1 MSDSDSS
8 LQKESNKNVVISDS
22 ALSGDDGANE
32 ADYEEEQEEQE
43 GGGGEGG
50 GSEGAKKV
58 KVKAKGKEGSGAGAA
73 EAEEASASGS
83 PPPSP
88 PSPSKKKK
96 EKKLKGEK
104 IGKKKLNLDVGES
117 ESGEQRDKQ
126 PSAASAAAAA
136 ATPTSE
142 DNDMSQLLN
151 ETIPWNI
158 IDKFFSDN
166 PNVLVAHQIDSYNE
180 FISNGISQIFK
191 EHNPI
196 VFQKEKN
203 PQTNIYKHI
212 SRFYLGGKSGDKI
225 YYGKPV
231 IYDETATTSRVHY
244 MYPNEARLRN
254 MTYGVTIHYDVEV
267 EFEEDQQEEA
277 MEAAT
282 SASGVVVVASASKKM
297 IKTVTLPQILL
308 GKFPIMVHSNL
319 CILNGLPKD
328 VLYNMG
334 EDKNDHGGYFIIDG
348 KEKLIVSQEMF
359 ADNMLYTRVRSDD
372 DKYSHSVEIRT
383 VSEDTSKPER
393 KLRVYMVAPTPRYTN
408 NQIVVEIPNVKRPI
422 PLFILMRALGVISD
436 YDIIETCL
444 LNMSE
449 NRDLIELFR
458 PSVHDANKIFTQRAA
473 IEYIGVFIKGK
484 SVVQAQNILMNFFL
498 PQIGELNF
506 QSKAF
511 FLGYMVNK
519 LVRLKA
525 KIDNPIDRDSF
536 KYKRIK
542 IAGKMIHSL
551 FNEYYAQQIKR
562 IRTLL
567 DFKYNYNYAVYQENF
582 IDIVKEYDDIF
593 KDRIVEDGLRRAFK
607 GDWGGSEF
615 TKEAGIVQDLN
626 RLSYNSAISHLRKV
640 NLPLDDSAKVIKP
653 RLLHGSQWCLMDPVD
668 VPDNGLQKHF
678 AISTHITNG
687 CKGSDMIKWLL
698 NEPEINLL
706 SLEKYPKDFLY
717 YQTKVFVNGSWIG
730 VVSEPENVVKKIKMC
745 RRLSLIP
752 IYISC
757 SWDIQLREIAIFTD
771 GGRPCRPA
779 YYYDPTKKMFAFQSK
794 SVLKLLTT
802 RKFSWN
808 HICGGFGVKKINHSS
823 FFTTTDMTN
832 IVKLYDDLP
841 ENITLD
847 KMMNRAAVVEY
858 IDASEENNTLFAFR
872 PDDKVKR
879 GGAQF
884 THSDIHPSLMFGV
897 MGNLISFPENNQLPR
912 NVFSCSQS
920 KQAVSMYNTSFLQR
934 FDKMGVVLN
943 NGQIPLVKTRY
954 LKYFNDEQNPYGQNA
969 IVAVMC
975 YNGYNVEDSIL
986 FNEGSIKR
994 GLFRTS
1000 YYNMYETREES
1011 KQSSGS
1017 RIDTRVLNMNE
1028 YQQKNAVTNAGRGE
1042 GYDYSNLDSN
1052 GLIFENTLVTE
1063 KSVLIGQVVSDSK
1076 NAEGKVV
1083 DASIRPKKG
1092 QIGYVDKT
1100 YITEGSNP
1108 DIPSRIAKVRIREDR
1123 APNIGDKFASR
1134 CGQKGTVGLIIPE
1147 QDMPFTPDGIRPDL
1161 IVNPHAFPS
1170 RMTIGQFVETV
1181 MAKACV
1187 IYGAFGDC
1195 TAFVN
1200 LGNKHE
1206 TFGNMLL
1213 KENYSSKG
1221 TQILYNG
1228 TTGEQIESEIFI
1240 GPTYYMRL
1248 KHMVKDKINF
1258 RARGPN
1264 TNLTRQPVQGRA
1276 NDGGLRIGEMERDG
1290 IIGHGAAHFLQE
1302 SMLIRGDI
1310 YYMAICNKTGMTAI
1324 YNPDNDVFMSPMADG
1339 PIKFNDVTTDN
1350 PKLVNITRFGR
1361 SFSIV
1366 QIPYSFKLLIQELQT
1381 MNCVMRVIT
1390 EDNINQIESMSFS
1403 NNYKLLSG
1411 EKNSDDASSSMN
1423 GGGKKQNVSNI
1434 YDDGVQLLIQSDNAN
1449 EEAQVVQLQEGGDGS
1464 ENVFVNTGIDAN
1476 TGDAYEQGGG
1486 RAQPQ
1491 PMTQNIVMNCNA
1503 NPRQN
1508 HDTNLE
1514 ATSTENMGKEWIEMI
1529 EPESNKKYYYNE
1541 KTKDTMWYDPNP
1553 SKDYEYRPPNG
1564 WYTVTIGGHDYYHNP
1579 QKNLTKMRED
1589 VTPADANPVNEDENT
1604 THDDDNANST
1614 PSILMVQKTDD
1625 ENANNEDDSSSSSS
1639 GPGTK
1644 KIII

>member
-1 MSDSDSS
+1 MSD
-8 LQKESNKNVVISDS
+8 LESNKKKVVIAESS
-22 ALSGDDGANE
+22 LSSTENKEEGEEGMMEGGAKKTKAKQAE
-32 ADYEEEQEEQE
+32 AAAAAEEEKKDEEQE
-43 GGGGEGG
+43 GDKP
-50 GSEGAKKV
+50 S
-58 KVKAKGKEGSGAGAA
+58 
-73 EAEEASASGS
+73 S
-83 PPPSP
+83 PSPSP
-88 PSPSKKKK
+88 PQSPSKQKKKK
-96 EKKLKGEK
+96 EKKSD
-104 IGKKKLNLDVGES
+104 KKLGLDVGE
-117 ESGEQRDKQ
+117 EAK
-126 PSAASAAAAA
+126 PSSSAAADA
-136 ATPTSE
+136 E
-142 DNDMSQLLN
+142 NEMSQLLN

-158 IDKFFSDN
+158 IDKLFSDN
-166 PNVLVAHQIDSYNE
+166 PNILVAHQLDSYNE

-203 PQTNIYKHI
+203 PQTDAYKHI
-212 SRFYLGGKSGDKI
+212 SRFYLGGKTGDKI

-231 IYDETATTSRVHY
+231 IYDETGTTSRVHY

-254 MTYGVTIHYDVEV
+254 MTYGVTIHYDVDV
-267 EFEEDQQEEA
+267 EFEQEEQEQQQEKQASEA
-277 MEAAT
+277 VSSST
-282 SASGVVVVASASKKM
+282 KKI

-319 CILNGLPKD
+319 CILSGLPKD
-328 VLYNMG
+328 VIYNMG
-334 EDKNDHGGYFIIDG
+334 EDKSDHGGYFIIDG
-348 KEKLIVSQEMF
+348 KEKLIVSQEIF
-359 ADNMLYTRVRSDD
+359 ADNMLYTRTRSAD

-408 NQIVVEIPNVKRPI
+408 NQIVVEIPNVKKPI

-444 LNMSE
+444 LNIAE
-449 NRDLIELFR
+449 NRDLVELFR

-484 SVVQAQNILMNFFL
+484 GVVQTQNILMNFFL

-525 KIDNPIDRDSF
+525 KIDIPIDRDSLKF
-536 KYKRIK
+536 KRVK
-542 IAGKMIHSL
+542 IPGKMLHSL

-607 GDWGGSEF
+607 GNWGGSEF

-668 VPDNGLQKHF
+668 VPDSGLQKHF
-678 AISTHITNG
+678 AISTHVTNG
-687 CKGSDMIKWLL
+687 CKGSDMIRWLL
-698 NEPEINLL
+698 NEPGINLL

-717 YQTKVFVNGSWIG
+717 YQTKVFVNGSWVG
-730 VVSEPENVVKKIKMC
+730 VVSEPEDVVQKIKTC
-745 RRLSLIP
+745 RRLSMIP
-752 IYISC
+752 IYTSC
-757 SWDIQLREIAIFTD
+757 SWDIQMREINIFTD

-779 YYYDPTKKMFAFQSK
+779 YYYDPSKKMYAFQAK
-794 SVLKLLTT
+794 SILKLLTT
-802 RKFSWN
+802 RKFSWK
-808 HICGGFGVKKINHSS
+808 HLVGGFGIKQINHNS

-832 IVKLYDDLP
+832 IVKLYDELP
-841 ENITLD
+841 ENITFE

-858 IDASEENNTLFAFR
+858 IDVSEENNAMFAFR
-872 PDDKVKR
+872 PDDKVKP
-879 GGAQF
+879 GSAQF

-954 LKYFNDEQNPYGQNA
+954 LKYFNDEQNPYGQNVMVA
-969 IVAVMC
+969 IMS

-1011 KQSSGS
+1011 KQSSGD
-1017 RIDTRVLNMNE
+1017 RIDTRILNMND
-1028 YQQKNAVTNAGRGE
+1028 YQQKNAIANAGRGE

-1052 GLIFENTLVTE
+1052 GLIIENTPVSE
-1063 KSVLIGQVVSDSK
+1063 KSVLIGQVVSESK
-1076 NAEGKVV
+1076 NSTGKVV

-1147 QDMPFTPDGIRPDL
+1147 QDMPFTSDGIRPDL

-1170 RMTIGQFVETV
+1170 RMTIGQFVETI

-1206 TFGNMLL
+1206 TFGNMML
-1213 KENYSSKG
+1213 KENYSSNG

-1302 SMLIRGDI
+1302 SMLIRGDV

-1339 PIKFNDVTTDN
+1339 PIEFNDALTDN

-1361 SFSIV
+1361 SFSVV

-1381 MNCVMRVIT
+1381 MNCVMRIIT

-1411 EKNSDDASSSMN
+1411 EKTFESVDTSLMKGGNKNSDNA
-1423 GGGKKQNVSNI
+1423 
-1434 YDDGVQLLIQSDNAN
+1434 DDVQLLVPIDSTDSYDAL
-1449 EEAQVVQLQEGGDGS
+1449 LQQGGDEDS
-1464 ENVFVNTGIDAN
+1464 TMDAN
-1476 TGDAYEQGGG
+1476 ADVDINADAQNEQDGG
-1486 RAQPQ
+1486 RIAP
-1491 PMTQNIVMNCNA
+1491 PMTQNIVMNCN
-1503 NPRQN
+1503 PN
-1508 HDTNLE
+1508 HSTNLE
-1514 ATSTENMGKEWIEMI
+1514 ATSTENMGKEWIKMV
-1529 EPESNKKYYYNE
+1529 EPESKKEYYYNE
-1541 KTKDTMWYDPNP
+1541 KTKETMWYEPNP
-1553 SKDYEYRPPNG
+1553 AKDYEYRPPNG
-1564 WYTVTIGGHDYYHNP
+1564 WYTVTIGGHEYYHNP
-1579 QKNLTKMRED
+1579 QKNLIKMRED

-1604 THDDDNANST
+1604 GKDSSTHDDDDST
-1614 PSILMVQKTDD
+1614 PSILMVQKTD
-1625 ENANNEDDSSSSSS
+1625 EVKENEDGSSPSDSS
-1639 GPGTK
+1639 GTK

>member
-1 MSDSDSS
+1 MSASS
-8 LQKESNKNVVISDS
+8 ESESKKKIVIQASALEPEQDRGEHLKQKEEPEEEQGQKQEERKEQEQE
-22 ALSGDDGANE
+22 GEERGE
-32 ADYEEEQEEQE
+32 KPEQRKEQEQEGKGEKEEEERREEQEEPEERQE
-43 GGGGEGG
+43 QGE
-50 GSEGAKKV
+50 KR
-58 KVKAKGKEGSGAGAA
+58 
-73 EAEEASASGS
+73 
-83 PPPSP
+83 
-88 PSPSKKKK
+88 K
-96 EKKLKGEK
+96 EKKHRKDDDDDGDN
-104 IGKKKLNLDVGES
+104 G
-117 ESGEQRDKQ
+117 
-126 PSAASAAAAA
+126 
-136 ATPTSE
+136 
-142 DNDMSQLLN
+142 DNDDKSKLLN

-158 IDKFFSDN
+158 IDKLFNDN
-166 PNVLVAHQIDSYNE
+166 PNLLVAHQIDSYNE
-180 FISNGISQIFK
+180 FMINGIRQIFK

-196 VFQKEKN
+196 VFQKEKDEKTDTFRN
-203 PQTNIYKHI
+203 V
-212 SRFYLGGKSGDKI
+212 SRFYLGGKNGDKI

-231 IYDETATTSRVHY
+231 IYDETGTTSRVHY

-267 EFEEDQQEEA
+267 EFDNITGDLEEEGRGGQQESSEK
-277 MEAAT
+277 
-282 SASGVVVVASASKKM
+282 VVSRE
-297 IKTVTLPQILL
+297 KTVTATITLPQILL

-319 CILNGLPKD
+319 CILTGLPKD
-328 VLYNMG
+328 VIYNLG
-334 EDKNDHGGYFIIDG
+334 EDKSDHGGYFIIDG
-348 KEKLIVSQEMF
+348 KEKILVSQEIF
-359 ADNMLYTRVRSDD
+359 ADNMLYVQTRSPD

-408 NQIVVEIPNVKRPI
+408 GQIVVEIPNVKRPI

-449 NRDLIELFR
+449 NRDIIELFR

-484 SVVQAQNILMNFFL
+484 SVVQAQHILMNFFL

-519 LVRLKA
+519 LVRVKA
-525 KIDNPIDRDSF
+525 NIDAPIDRDSLKF
-536 KYKRIK
+536 KRIK
-542 IAGKMIHSL
+542 IPGKLIHSL

-567 DFKYNYNYAVYQENF
+567 DFKYNYNSAILSERF
-582 IDIVKEYDDIF
+582 TDIVKEYEDIF
-593 KDRIVEDGLRRAFK
+593 KDRIVEEGLRRAFK

-615 TKEAGIVQDLN
+615 TKQAGIVQDLN

-640 NLPLDDSAKVIKP
+640 NLPLDASAKVIKP

-668 VPDNGLQKHF
+668 VPDDGLQKHF
-678 AISTHITNG
+678 AISAHVTNG
-687 CKGSDMIKWLL
+687 CNGSDMTRWLL
-698 NEPEINLL
+698 KEPEINLL
-706 SLEKYPKDFLY
+706 PLEKYPKDFLY
-717 YQTKVFVNGSWIG
+717 YQTKVFVNGAWIG
-730 VVSEPENVVKKIKMC
+730 VVTDPELVVGRIKTC
-745 RRLSLIP
+745 RRLSFIP
-752 IYISC
+752 VHISC
-757 SWDIQLREIAIFTD
+757 SWDIQFREIQIFTD
-771 GGRPCRPA
+771 GGRACRPV
-779 YYYDPTKKMFAFQSK
+779 YYYNSDKQAFAFQANK
-794 SVLKLLTT
+794 TILKLLTE

-808 HICGGFGVKKINHSS
+808 ELVGGFGIKRMNYNEFYNTDDVKSI
-823 FFTTTDMTN
+823 M
-832 IVKLYDDLP
+832 KLYDNLP
-841 ENITLD
+841 EGITFER
-847 KMMNRAAVVEY
+847 MAPRMAVLEY
-858 IDASEENNTLFAFR
+858 IDASEENNALFAFR
-872 PDDKVKR
+872 PDDKVKD

-912 NVFSCSQS
+912 NTFSCSQS

-943 NGQIPLVKTRY
+943 AGQIPLVKTRY
-954 LKYFNDEQNPYGQNA
+954 LEYFNNEQNPYGQNA
-969 IVAVMC
+969 IVAIMC

-1000 YYNMYETREES
+1000 YYNMYETREDS
-1011 KQSSGS
+1011 KQSSGERVDS
-1017 RIDTRVLNMNE
+1017 RVVNMND
-1028 YQQKNAVTNAGRGE
+1028 YQQQNAVVNAGRGE
-1042 GYDYSNLDSN
+1042 GYDYSNLDTN
-1052 GLIFENTLVTE
+1052 GLILENTMVTE
-1063 KSVLIGQVVSDSK
+1063 KSVLIGQVVTNSK
-1076 NAEGKVV
+1076 NAGRVV

-1100 YITEGSNP
+1100 YITEAANP
-1108 DIPSRIAKVRIREDR
+1108 DAPSRIAKVRIREDR

-1147 QDMPFTPDGIRPDL
+1147 KDMPFTADGVRPDL

-1170 RMTIGQFVETV
+1170 RMTIGQFVETI

-1187 IYGAFGDC
+1187 VYGAFGDC

-1200 LGNKHE
+1200 LGNKHA
-1206 TFGNMLL
+1206 TFGSMLQ
-1213 KENYSSKG
+1213 KENYSSTG

-1290 IIGHGAAHFLQE
+1290 VIAHGATRFLQE
-1302 SMLIRGDI
+1302 SMLVRGDN

-1324 YNPDNDVFMSPMADG
+1324 YNPDSDVFMSPMADG
-1339 PIKFNDVTTDN
+1339 PIQFNDALTDN

-1361 SFSIV
+1361 SFSVV
-1366 QIPYSFKLLIQELQT
+1366 QIPYSLKLLIQELQT

-1390 EDNINQIESMSFS
+1390 EDNIDQIESMSFS
-1403 NNYKLLSG
+1403 DNYKILSGQVEDIDADIELLEGGRRKRATNDSDSNEFRLVISEPGRDDEHVKEKIYANSNNDNEGNTVEEIIIEEGANASPDFQQMFIASQSKQGANANANINMESG
-1411 EKNSDDASSSMN
+1411 EKDS
-1423 GGGKKQNVSNI
+1423 
-1434 YDDGVQLLIQSDNAN
+1434 L
-1449 EEAQVVQLQEGGDGS
+1449 
-1464 ENVFVNTGIDAN
+1464 
-1476 TGDAYEQGGG
+1476 
-1486 RAQPQ
+1486 
-1491 PMTQNIVMNCNA
+1491 
-1503 NPRQN
+1503 
-1508 HDTNLE
+1508 
-1514 ATSTENMGKEWIEMI
+1514 GKEWTKLVDQ
-1529 EPESNKKYYYNE
+1529 ESGKEYYYNE
-1541 KTKDTMWYDPNP
+1541 KTKDTMWYPPQP
-1553 SKDYEYRPPNG
+1553 SKDYELRPPFG
-1564 WYTVTIGGHDYYHNP
+1564 WYAVDIAGHIYLYNP
-1579 QKNLTKMRED
+1579 QKNLIKMPED
-1589 VTPADANPVNEDENT
+1589 VTFADANERPEEETAEKKEETKTENL
-1604 THDDDNANST
+1604 
-1614 PSILMVQKTDD
+1614 PSILMIEKTGDND
-1625 ENANNEDDSSSSSS
+1625 NENNSNGSSS
-1639 GPGTK
+1639 GNGDK

>member
-1 MSDSDSS
+1 
-8 LQKESNKNVVISDS
+8 
-22 ALSGDDGANE
+22 
-32 ADYEEEQEEQE
+32 
-43 GGGGEGG
+43 
-50 GSEGAKKV
+50 
-58 KVKAKGKEGSGAGAA
+58 
-73 EAEEASASGS
+73 
-83 PPPSP
+83 
-88 PSPSKKKK
+88 
-96 EKKLKGEK
+96 
-104 IGKKKLNLDVGES
+104 
-117 ESGEQRDKQ
+117 
-126 PSAASAAAAA
+126 
-136 ATPTSE
+136 
-142 DNDMSQLLN
+142 
-151 ETIPWNI
+151 
-158 IDKFFSDN
+158 
-166 PNVLVAHQIDSYNE
+166 
-180 FISNGISQIFK
+180 
-191 EHNPI
+191 
-196 VFQKEKN
+196 
-203 PQTNIYKHI
+203 
-212 SRFYLGGKSGDKI
+212 
-225 YYGKPV
+225 
-231 IYDETATTSRVHY
+231 
-244 MYPNEARLRN
+244 
-254 MTYGVTIHYDVEV
+254 
-267 EFEEDQQEEA
+267 
-277 MEAAT
+277 
-282 SASGVVVVASASKKM
+282 
-297 IKTVTLPQILL
+297 
-308 GKFPIMVHSNL
+308 
-319 CILNGLPKD
+319 
-328 VLYNMG
+328 
-334 EDKNDHGGYFIIDG
+334 
-348 KEKLIVSQEMF
+348 
-359 ADNMLYTRVRSDD
+359 ML
-372 DKYSHSVEIRT
+372 
-383 VSEDTSKPER
+383 
-393 KLRVYMVAPTPRYTN
+393 
-408 NQIVVEIPNVKRPI
+408 
-422 PLFILMRALGVISD
+422 
-436 YDIIETCL
+436 
-444 LNMSE
+444 
-449 NRDLIELFR
+449 
-458 PSVHDANKIFTQRAA
+458 
-473 IEYIGVFIKGK
+473 
-484 SVVQAQNILMNFFL
+484 
-498 PQIGELNF
+498 
-506 QSKAF
+506 
-511 FLGYMVNK
+511 
-519 LVRLKA
+519 
-525 KIDNPIDRDSF
+525 
-536 KYKRIK
+536 
-542 IAGKMIHSL
+542 HSL

-582 IDIVKEYDDIF
+582 TDIVKEYDDIF

-607 GDWGGSEF
+607 GNWGGSEF

-668 VPDNGLQKHF
+668 VPDSGLQKHF
-678 AISTHITNG
+678 AISTHVTNG
-687 CKGSDMIKWLL
+687 CKGSDMIRWLI
-698 NEPEINLL
+698 NEPGVNLL

-717 YQTKVFVNGSWIG
+717 YQTKVFVNGSWVG
-730 VVSEPENVVKKIKMC
+730 VVSEPEDVVHKIKTC
-745 RRLSLIP
+745 RRLSMIP

-757 SWDIQLREIAIFTD
+757 SWDIQMREINIFTD

-779 YYYDPTKKMFAFQSK
+779 YYYDPAKKMFAFQSK
-794 SVLKLLTT
+794 SILNLLKN

-808 HICGGFGVKKINHSS
+808 HIVGGFGIKKINHNS

-832 IVKLYDDLP
+832 IVKLYDDVP
-841 ENITLD
+841 ESITFE

-872 PDDKVKR
+872 PDDKVKP
-879 GGAQF
+879 GSAQF

-969 IVAVMC
+969 MVAIMS

-1011 KQSSGS
+1011 KQSSGD
-1017 RIDTRVLNMNE
+1017 RIDTRVLNMND
-1028 YQQKNAVTNAGRGE
+1028 YQQKNAITNAGRGE

-1052 GLIFENTLVTE
+1052 GLIIENTPVSE
-1063 KSVLIGQVVSDSK
+1063 KSVLIGQVVSESK

-1147 QDMPFTPDGIRPDL
+1147 QDMPFTSDGIRPDL
-1161 IVNPHAFPS
+1161 IINPHAFPS
-1170 RMTIGQFVETV
+1170 RMTIGQFVETI

-1213 KENYSSKG
+1213 KENYSSNG

-1310 YYMAICNKTGMTAI
+1310 YYMAICNKTGMMAI

-1339 PIKFNDVTTDN
+1339 PIEFNDALTDN

-1381 MNCVMRVIT
+1381 MNCVMRIIT

-1411 EKNSDDASSSMN
+1411 EKSFSSIDTSLMK
-1423 GGGKKQNVSNI
+1423 GGGKKNDNN
-1434 YDDGVQLLIQSDNAN
+1434 YDDGVQLLIPSDSTMDSYDAS
-1449 EEAQVVQLQEGGDGS
+1449 LQ
-1464 ENVFVNTGIDAN
+1464 
-1476 TGDAYEQGGG
+1476 QGGYEDATMDSQNDAQNDQENDEQNGG
-1486 RAQPQ
+1486 RQQQQQPQ
-1491 PMTQNIVMNCNA
+1491 PMTQNIVMNCNPNSSK
-1503 NPRQN
+1503 NPN

-1514 ATSTENMGKEWIEMI
+1514 ATSTENMGKEWIKMI
-1529 EPESNKKYYYNE
+1529 EPESKKEYYYNE
-1541 KTKDTMWYDPNP
+1541 KNKDTMWYEPNP
-1553 SKDYEYRPPNG
+1553 GKDYDLRPPNG
-1564 WYTVTIGGHDYYHNP
+1564 WYTVTVGGHDYYHNP
-1579 QKNLTKMRED
+1579 QKNLIKMPED

-1604 THDDDNANST
+1604 GKDSSTHDDNDST
-1614 PSILMVQKTDD
+1614 PSILMVQKND
-1625 ENANNEDDSSSSSS
+1625 EVKENEDGSSSSSDS
-1639 GPGTK
+1639 SGTK

>member
-1 MSDSDSS
+1 MSD
-8 LQKESNKNVVISDS
+8 LESNKKKVVIAES
-22 ALSGDDGANE
+22 ALSSTENKEEGEEGEQGMMEGGAKKTKQVSAAAAEGE
-32 ADYEEEQEEQE
+32 AAEGEEEKKEEQE
-43 GGGGEGG
+43 GD
-50 GSEGAKKV
+50 KPT
-58 KVKAKGKEGSGAGAA
+58 
-73 EAEEASASGS
+73 S
-83 PPPSP
+83 PSPSP
-88 PSPSKKKK
+88 PQSTSKQKKKK
-96 EKKLKGEK
+96 EKKSD
-104 IGKKKLNLDVGES
+104 KKLGLDVGEV
-117 ESGEQRDKQ
+117 GEQAK
-126 PSAASAAAAA
+126 PSSALAANA
-136 ATPTSE
+136 E
-142 DNDMSQLLN
+142 NEMSQLLN

-158 IDKFFSDN
+158 IDKLFSDN
-166 PNVLVAHQIDSYNE
+166 PNILVAHQLDSYNE

-203 PQTNIYKHI
+203 PQTDAYKHI
-212 SRFYLGGKSGDKI
+212 SRFYLGGKTGDKI

-231 IYDETATTSRVHY
+231 IYDETGTTSRVHY

-254 MTYGVTIHYDVEV
+254 MTYGVTIHYDVDV
-267 EFEEDQQEEA
+267 EFEQEEQEQQQEKQASEA
-277 MEAAT
+277 VSSST
-282 SASGVVVVASASKKM
+282 KKI
-297 IKTVTLPQILL
+297 IKTVTTVTLPQILL

-319 CILNGLPKD
+319 CILSGLPKD
-328 VLYNMG
+328 VIYNMG
-334 EDKNDHGGYFIIDG
+334 EDKSDHGGYFIIDG
-348 KEKLIVSQEMF
+348 KEKLIVSQEIF
-359 ADNMLYTRVRSDD
+359 ADNMLYTRTRSAD

-408 NQIVVEIPNVKRPI
+408 NQIVVEIPNVKKPI

-444 LNMSE
+444 LNMAE
-449 NRDLIELFR
+449 NRDLIEFFR

-484 SVVQAQNILMNFFL
+484 GVVQAQNILMNFFL

-525 KIDNPIDRDSF
+525 KIDIPIDRDSLKF
-536 KYKRIK
+536 KRVK
-542 IAGKMIHSL
+542 IPGKMLHSL

-607 GDWGGSEF
+607 GNWGGSEF

-668 VPDNGLQKHF
+668 VPDSGLQKHF
-678 AISTHITNG
+678 AISTHVTNG
-687 CKGSDMIKWLL
+687 CKGSDMIRWLL
-698 NEPEINLL
+698 NEPGINLL

-717 YQTKVFVNGSWIG
+717 YQTKVFVNGSWVG
-730 VVSEPENVVKKIKMC
+730 VVSEPEDVVQKIKTC
-745 RRLSLIP
+745 RRLSMIP

-757 SWDIQLREIAIFTD
+757 SWDIQMREINIFTD

-779 YYYDPTKKMFAFQSK
+779 YYYDPVKKMYAFQAK
-794 SVLKLLTT
+794 SILKLLTT
-802 RKFSWN
+802 RKFSWKYLV
-808 HICGGFGVKKINHSS
+808 GGFGIKQINHNL

-832 IVKLYDDLP
+832 IVKLYDGLP
-841 ENITLD
+841 ESITFE

-858 IDASEENNTLFAFR
+858 IDVSEENNAMFAFR
-872 PDDKVKR
+872 PDDKVKP
-879 GGAQF
+879 GSAQF

-954 LKYFNDEQNPYGQNA
+954 LKYFNDEQNPYGQNVMVA
-969 IVAVMC
+969 IMS

-1011 KQSSGS
+1011 KQSSGD
-1017 RIDTRVLNMNE
+1017 RIDTRILNMND
-1028 YQQKNAVTNAGRGE
+1028 YQQKNAIANAGRGE

-1052 GLIFENTLVTE
+1052 GLIIENTPVSE
-1063 KSVLIGQVVSDSK
+1063 KSVLIGQVVSESK
-1076 NAEGKVV
+1076 NSTGKVV

-1213 KENYSSKG
+1213 KENYSSSG

-1302 SMLIRGDI
+1302 SMLIRGDV

-1339 PIKFNDVTTDN
+1339 PIEFNDALSDN

-1361 SFSIV
+1361 SFSVV

-1381 MNCVMRVIT
+1381 MNCVMRIIT

-1411 EKNSDDASSSMN
+1411 EKTFASIDTSLMKGGNKNDVDNADD
-1423 GGGKKQNVSNI
+1423 
-1434 YDDGVQLLIQSDNAN
+1434 DDGVQLLIPNYATMDSYDAS
-1449 EEAQVVQLQEGGDGS
+1449 LQQGGDEDTS
-1464 ENVFVNTGIDAN
+1464 MDNVDVVDAQN
-1476 TGDAYEQGGG
+1476 EQDGG
-1486 RAQPQ
+1486 RSAP
-1491 PMTQNIVMNCNA
+1491 PMTQNIVMNCNPNSSQ
-1503 NPRQN
+1503 NPN
-1508 HDTNLE
+1508 HSTNLE
-1514 ATSTENMGKEWIEMI
+1514 ATSTENMGKEWIKMV
-1529 EPESNKKYYYNE
+1529 EPESKKEYFYNE
-1541 KTKDTMWYDPNP
+1541 KTKETMWYEPNP
-1553 SKDYEYRPPNG
+1553 AKDYEYRPPNG

-1579 QKNLTKMRED
+1579 EKNLIKMRED
-1589 VTPADANPVNEDENT
+1589 VTPADANEDKDK
-1604 THDDDNANST
+1604 DDTKNSGSSSAGDDV
-1614 PSILMVQKTDD
+1614 PSILMVEKTD
-1625 ENANNEDDSSSSSS
+1625 EVTNNDDGSSSSSDS
-1639 GPGTK
+1639 SGTK

>member
-1 MSDSDSS
+1 MLDD
-8 LQKESNKNVVISDS
+8 LESNKKNIVIANS
-22 ALSGDDGANE
+22 ALSYNENKEEGGEVTMEGGAKKAKQVKAAAAAEEGAAAE
-32 ADYEEEQEEQE
+32 AAALEEGEGEKKKEGEQE
-43 GGGGEGG
+43 GQ
-50 GSEGAKKV
+50 EGA
-58 KVKAKGKEGSGAGAA
+58 
-73 EAEEASASGS
+73 
-83 PPPSP
+83 PPQ
-88 PSPSKKKK
+88 SPSKQKKKK
-96 EKKLKGEK
+96 EKKSD
-104 IGKKKLNLDVGES
+104 KKLGLDVGE
-117 ESGEQRDKQ
+117 EVGKVGEQAK
-126 PSAASAAAAA
+126 PSSSSSSAAAAD
-136 ATPTSE
+136 TESE
-142 DNDMSQLLN
+142 MSQLLN

-166 PNVLVAHQIDSYNE
+166 PNILVAHQLDSYNE

-203 PQTNIYKHI
+203 LQTDAYKHI
-212 SRFYLGGKSGDKI
+212 SRFYLGGKTGDKI

-231 IYDETATTSRVHY
+231 IYDETGTTSRVHY

-254 MTYGVTIHYDVEV
+254 MTYGVTIHYDVDV
-267 EFEEDQQEEA
+267 EFEQEEQEQQEQQAVSEA
-277 MEAAT
+277 
-282 SASGVVVVASASKKM
+282 VASSTKKN
-297 IKTVTLPQILL
+297 IKKLTTVTLPQILL

-319 CILNGLPKD
+319 CILSGLPKD
-328 VLYNMG
+328 VIYNMG
-334 EDKNDHGGYFIIDG
+334 EDKSDHGGYFIIDG
-348 KEKLIVSQEMF
+348 KEKLIVSQEIF
-359 ADNMLYTRVRSDD
+359 ADNMLYTRTRSAD

-393 KLRVYMVAPTPRYTN
+393 KLRVYMVAPTPKYTN

-444 LNMSE
+444 LNMAE

-473 IEYIGVFIKGK
+473 IEYIGLFVKGK
-484 SVVQAQNILMNFFL
+484 GVVQSQNILMNFFL

-525 KIDNPIDRDSF
+525 KIDIPIDRDSLKF
-536 KYKRIK
+536 KRVK
-542 IAGKMIHSL
+542 IPGKMLHSL

-607 GDWGGSEF
+607 GNWGGSEF

-668 VPDNGLQKHF
+668 VPDSGLQKHF
-678 AISTHITNG
+678 AISTHVTNG
-687 CKGSDMIKWLL
+687 CKGSDMIRWLL
-698 NEPEINLL
+698 NEPGINLL

-717 YQTKVFVNGSWIG
+717 YQTKVFVNGSWVG
-730 VVSEPENVVKKIKMC
+730 VVTEPEDVVHKIKTC
-745 RRLSLIP
+745 RRLSMIP

-757 SWDIQLREIAIFTD
+757 SWDIQMREINIFTD

-779 YYYDPTKKMFAFQSK
+779 YYYDPSKKMYAFQAK
-794 SVLKLLTT
+794 SILKLLTT
-802 RKFSWN
+802 RKFSWK
-808 HICGGFGVKKINHSS
+808 HLVGGFGIKQINHNS

-832 IVKLYDDLP
+832 IVKLYDELP
-841 ENITLD
+841 ENITFE
-847 KMMNRAAVVEY
+847 KMMNRSAVVEY
-858 IDASEENNTLFAFR
+858 IDVSEENNAMFAFR
-872 PDDKVKR
+872 PDDKVKP
-879 GGAQF
+879 GSAQF

-954 LKYFNDEQNPYGQNA
+954 LKYFNDEQNPYGQNVMVA
-969 IVAVMC
+969 IMS

-1011 KQSSGS
+1011 KQSSGD
-1017 RIDTRVLNMNE
+1017 RIDTRVLNMND
-1028 YQQKNAVTNAGRGE
+1028 YQQKNAIANAGRGE

-1052 GLIFENTLVTE
+1052 GLIIENTPVSE
-1063 KSVLIGQVVSDSK
+1063 KSVLIGQVVSESK
-1076 NAEGKVV
+1076 NSTGKVV

-1147 QDMPFTPDGIRPDL
+1147 QDMPFTSDGIRPDL

-1213 KENYSSKG
+1213 KENYSSNG

-1302 SMLIRGDI
+1302 SMLIRGDV

-1339 PIKFNDVTTDN
+1339 PIEFNDALTDN

-1361 SFSIV
+1361 SFSVV

-1381 MNCVMRVIT
+1381 MNCVMRIIT

-1411 EKNSDDASSSMN
+1411 EKTFASIDTSLMK
-1423 GGGKKQNVSNI
+1423 GGNKNADNTQD
-1434 YDDGVQLLIQSDNAN
+1434 DDGFQLLIPSSIDSTSSYDAS
-1449 EEAQVVQLQEGGDGS
+1449 LQQGGDEDAS
-1464 ENVFVNTGIDAN
+1464 MDNVDVVNVDAQN
-1476 TGDAYEQGGG
+1476 EQDGG
-1486 RAQPQ
+1486 RTQPQ
-1491 PMTQNIVMNCNA
+1491 PPPMTQNIVMNCNPNSSK
-1503 NPRQN
+1503 NPN
-1508 HDTNLE
+1508 YDTNLE
-1514 ATSTENMGKEWIEMI
+1514 ATSTENMGKEWIEMVD
-1529 EPESNKKYYYNE
+1529 PESKKKYFYNE
-1541 KTKDTMWYDPNP
+1541 RTKDTMWYQPNP
-1553 SKDYEYRPPNG
+1553 AKDYEYRPPNG

-1579 QKNLTKMRED
+1579 EKNLIKMRED

-1604 THDDDNANST
+1604 GKDSSTHHDDDST
-1614 PSILMVQKTDD
+1614 PSILMVEKTD
-1625 ENANNEDDSSSSSS
+1625 EVTNNDDGSSSSSDS
-1639 GPGTK
+1639 SGTK

>member
-1 MSDSDSS
+1 MSY
-8 LQKESNKNVVISDS
+8 KEEEKKNIIIQES
-22 ALSGDDGANE
+22 ALTTNEDDNDPGENTNGEEDMEDMDGGAKAKGAKAKGAE
-32 ADYEEEQEEQE
+32 ESEEEAKKEEE
-43 GGGGEGG
+43 E
-50 GSEGAKKV
+50 EEPKEAKPKKV
-58 KVKAKGKEGSGAGAA
+58 K
-73 EAEEASASGS
+73 
-83 PPPSP
+83 
-88 PSPSKKKK
+88 
-96 EKKLKGEK
+96 EKKSGN
-104 IGKKKLNLDVGES
+104 KKLGLDVGEQ
-117 ESGEQRDKQ
+117 GEKGEK
-126 PSAASAAAAA
+126 SSASA
-136 ATPTSE
+136 S
-142 DNDMSQLLN
+142 DDDKMSQLLN

-158 IDKFFSDN
+158 IDKLFSDN
-166 PNVLVAHQIDSYNE
+166 PNILVAHQLDSYNE

-203 PQTNIYKHI
+203 PQTDVYKHI
-212 SRFYLGGKSGDKI
+212 SRFYLGGKTGDKI

-231 IYDETATTSRVHY
+231 IYDETGTTSRVHY

-254 MTYGVTIHYDVEV
+254 MTYGVTIHYDVDV
-267 EFEEDQQEEA
+267 EFEQELQEA
-277 MEAAT
+277 SEAV
-282 SASGVVVVASASKKM
+282 SASTKNFT
-297 IKTVTLPQILL
+297 KTVTLPQILL

-319 CILNGLPKD
+319 CMLSGLPKD
-328 VLYNMG
+328 VIYNMG
-334 EDKNDHGGYFIIDG
+334 EDKSDHGGYFIIDG

-359 ADNMLYTRVRSDD
+359 ADNMLYTRVRSED
-372 DKYSHSVEIRT
+372 DKYSHSIEIRT

-408 NQIVVEIPNVKRPI
+408 NQIVVEIPNVKKPI
-422 PLFILMRALGVISD
+422 PLFILMRALGIISD

-444 LNMSE
+444 LNMAE
-449 NRDLIELFR
+449 NRDLIEFFR

-525 KIDNPIDRDSF
+525 KIDIPIDRDSF

-542 IAGKMIHSL
+542 IPGKMLHSL

-582 IDIVKEYDDIF
+582 TDIVKEYDDIF

-607 GDWGGSEF
+607 GNWGGSEF

-668 VPDNGLQKHF
+668 VPDSGLQKHF
-678 AISTHITNG
+678 AISTHVTNG
-687 CKGSDMIKWLL
+687 CKGSDMIKWLI
-698 NEPEINLL
+698 NEPGINLL

-717 YQTKVFVNGSWIG
+717 YQTKVFVNGSWVG
-730 VVSEPENVVKKIKMC
+730 VVSEPEDVVHKIKTC
-745 RRLSLIP
+745 RRLSMIP

-757 SWDIQLREIAIFTD
+757 SWDIQMREINIFTD

-779 YYYDPTKKMFAFQSK
+779 YYYDPAKKMFAFQSK
-794 SVLKLLTT
+794 SILNLLKT
-802 RKFSWN
+802 RKFTWN
-808 HICGGFGVKKINHSS
+808 HIVGGFGIKKINHNS

-832 IVKLYDDLP
+832 IVKLYDELP
-841 ENITLD
+841 ENITFE

-858 IDASEENNTLFAFR
+858 IDASEENNALFAFR
-872 PDDKVKR
+872 PDDKVKP
-879 GGAQF
+879 GSAQF

-969 IVAVMC
+969 MVAIMS

-1011 KQSSGS
+1011 KQSSGD
-1017 RIDTRVLNMNE
+1017 RIDTRVLNMND
-1028 YQQKNAVTNAGRGE
+1028 YQQKNAITNAGRGE

-1052 GLIFENTLVTE
+1052 GLIIENTPVSE
-1063 KSVLIGQVVSDSK
+1063 KSVLIGQVVSESK

-1147 QDMPFTPDGIRPDL
+1147 QDMPFTSDGIRPDL
-1161 IVNPHAFPS
+1161 IINPHAFPS
-1170 RMTIGQFVETV
+1170 RMTIGQFVETI

-1213 KENYSSKG
+1213 KENYSSNG

-1339 PIKFNDVTTDN
+1339 PIEFNDALTDN

-1381 MNCVMRVIT
+1381 MNCVMRIIT

-1403 NNYKLLSG
+1403 NNYKLSG
-1411 EKNSDDASSSMN
+1411 EKTFASIDTSLMK
-1423 GGGKKQNVSNI
+1423 GGGKKHNDGD
-1434 YDDGVQLLIQSDNAN
+1434 YDDDGVQLLIPSDSTMDSYDASLQQGGSGNEEDATMDSQSDP
-1449 EEAQVVQLQEGGDGS
+1449 QTD
-1464 ENVFVNTGIDAN
+1464 
-1476 TGDAYEQGGG
+1476 EQNGG
-1486 RAQPQ
+1486 RQQHAE
-1491 PMTQNIVMNCNA
+1491 PMTQNIVMNCN
-1503 NPRQN
+1503 PN

-1514 ATSTENMGKEWIEMI
+1514 ATSTENMGKEWIKMI
-1529 EPESNKKYYYNE
+1529 EPESKKEYYYNE
-1541 KTKDTMWYDPNP
+1541 KTKDTMWYEPNP
-1553 SKDYEYRPPNG
+1553 GKDYDLRPPNG
-1564 WYTVTIGGHDYYHNP
+1564 WYTVTVGGHDYYHNP
-1579 QKNLTKMRED
+1579 QKNLIKMPED
-1589 VTPADANPVNEDENT
+1589 VTPADANPVNEDET
-1604 THDDDNANST
+1604 TGKDSSTHDDNDST
-1614 PSILMVQKTDD
+1614 PSILMVQKND
-1625 ENANNEDDSSSSSS
+1625 EVKENEDGSSSDSS
-1639 GPGTK
+1639 GTK

>member
-1 MSDSDSS
+1 MSD
-8 LQKESNKNVVISDS
+8 KEEKKNIVIENS
-22 ALSGDDGANE
+22 ALYATTNEDDDDGGENINGQENMEDMEDMDGGDNMDGGAKAKGAKAKGAEE
-32 ADYEEEQEEQE
+32 AIAEKSEEAIAEKSEEEEAKE
-43 GGGGEGG
+43 
-50 GSEGAKKV
+50 AKPKKV
-58 KVKAKGKEGSGAGAA
+58 K
-73 EAEEASASGS
+73 
-83 PPPSP
+83 
-88 PSPSKKKK
+88 
-96 EKKLKGEK
+96 EKKSGN
-104 IGKKKLNLDVGES
+104 KKLGLDVGEQ
-117 ESGEQRDKQ
+117 GEKGEKT
-126 PSAASAAAAA
+126 SASAAAAA
-136 ATPTSE
+136 SDE
-142 DNDMSQLLN
+142 NEMSKLLN

-158 IDKFFSDN
+158 IDKLFSDN
-166 PNVLVAHQIDSYNE
+166 PNILVAHQLDSYNE

-203 PQTNIYKHI
+203 PQTDVYKHI
-212 SRFYLGGKSGDKI
+212 SRFYLGGKTGDKI

-231 IYDETATTSRVHY
+231 IYDETGTTSRVHY

-254 MTYGVTIHYDVEV
+254 MTYGVTIHYDVDV
-267 EFEEDQQEEA
+267 EFEQEEQQEKQQASEA
-277 MEAAT
+277 VT
-282 SASGVVVVASASKKM
+282 VSASTKKFT
-297 IKTVTLPQILL
+297 KTVTLPQILL

-319 CILNGLPKD
+319 CMLSGLPKD
-328 VLYNMG
+328 VIYNMG
-334 EDKNDHGGYFIIDG
+334 EDKSDHGGYFIIDG

-359 ADNMLYTRVRSDD
+359 ADNMLYTRVRSED
-372 DKYSHSVEIRT
+372 DKYSHSIEIRT

-408 NQIVVEIPNVKRPI
+408 NQIVVEIPNVKKPI
-422 PLFILMRALGVISD
+422 PLFILMRALGIISD

-444 LNMSE
+444 LNMAE
-449 NRDLIELFR
+449 NRDLIEFFR

-525 KIDNPIDRDSF
+525 KIDIPIDRDSF

-542 IAGKMIHSL
+542 IPGKMLHSL

-582 IDIVKEYDDIF
+582 VDIVKEYDDIF

-607 GDWGGSEF
+607 GNWGGSEF

-668 VPDNGLQKHF
+668 VPDSGLQKHF
-678 AISTHITNG
+678 AISTHVTNG
-687 CKGSDMIKWLL
+687 CKGSDMIRWLI
-698 NEPEINLL
+698 NEPGINLL

-717 YQTKVFVNGSWIG
+717 YQTKVFVNGSWVG
-730 VVSEPENVVKKIKMC
+730 VVSEPEDVVHKIKMC
-745 RRLSLIP
+745 RRLSMIP

-757 SWDIQLREIAIFTD
+757 SWDIQMREINIFTD

-779 YYYDPTKKMFAFQSK
+779 YYYDPAKKMFAFQSK
-794 SVLKLLTT
+794 SILKLLTT

-808 HICGGFGVKKINHSS
+808 HIVGGFGIKKINHNL

-832 IVKLYDDLP
+832 IVKLYDDVP
-841 ENITLD
+841 ESITFE
-847 KMMNRAAVVEY
+847 KMLNRAAVVEY
-858 IDASEENNTLFAFR
+858 IDASEENNALFAFR
-872 PDDKVKR
+872 PDDKVKP
-879 GGAQF
+879 GSAQF

-969 IVAVMC
+969 MVAIMS

-1011 KQSSGS
+1011 KQSSGD
-1017 RIDTRVLNMNE
+1017 RIDTRVLNMND
-1028 YQQKNAVTNAGRGE
+1028 YQQKNAITNAGRGE

-1052 GLIFENTLVTE
+1052 GLIIENTPVSE
-1063 KSVLIGQVVSDSK
+1063 KSVLIGQVVSESK

-1147 QDMPFTPDGIRPDL
+1147 QDMPFTSDGIRPDL
-1161 IVNPHAFPS
+1161 IINPHAFPS
-1170 RMTIGQFVETV
+1170 RMTIGQFVETI

-1213 KENYSSKG
+1213 KENYSSNG

-1339 PIKFNDVTTDN
+1339 PIEFNDALTDN

-1381 MNCVMRVIT
+1381 MNCVMRIIT

-1411 EKNSDDASSSMN
+1411 EKTFASIDTSLMK
-1423 GGGKKQNVSNI
+1423 GGGKKHNGGD
-1434 YDDGVQLLIQSDNAN
+1434 YDDGVQLLIPSDSTMDSYDASLQQGGSGNQEDATMDSQNDAQNDAQNDEENEQS
-1449 EEAQVVQLQEGGDGS
+1449 
-1464 ENVFVNTGIDAN
+1464 
-1476 TGDAYEQGGG
+1476 GG

-1491 PMTQNIVMNCNA
+1491 PMTQNIVMNCNPNSSK
-1503 NPRQN
+1503 NPS

-1514 ATSTENMGKEWIEMI
+1514 ATSTENMGKEWIKMI
-1529 EPESNKKYYYNE
+1529 EPESKKEYYYNE
-1541 KTKDTMWYDPNP
+1541 KTKDTMWYEPNP
-1553 SKDYEYRPPNG
+1553 GKDYDLRPPNG

-1579 QKNLTKMRED
+1579 QKNLIKMPED

-1604 THDDDNANST
+1604 GKDSSTHDDNDST
-1614 PSILMVQKTDD
+1614 PSILMVQKND
-1625 ENANNEDDSSSSSS
+1625 EVKENEDGSSSSSDS
-1639 GPGTK
+1639 SGTK

>member
-1 MSDSDSS
+1 MSD
-8 LQKESNKNVVISDS
+8 QEEKKNIVIEES
-22 ALSGDDGANE
+22 ALSAATTNEDDDNGGENIHGEEDMDGGAKAKGAKAKGAKAKAE
-32 ADYEEEQEEQE
+32 ESEEEAKKEEE
-43 GGGGEGG
+43 EPK
-50 GSEGAKKV
+50 EAKEAKPKKV
-58 KVKAKGKEGSGAGAA
+58 K
-73 EAEEASASGS
+73 
-83 PPPSP
+83 
-88 PSPSKKKK
+88 
-96 EKKLKGEK
+96 EKKSGN
-104 IGKKKLNLDVGES
+104 KKLGLDVGEQ
-117 ESGEQRDKQ
+117 GEKGEK
-126 PSAASAAAAA
+126 SSAAAAA
-136 ATPTSE
+136 SDE
-142 DNDMSQLLN
+142 NEMSQLLN

-158 IDKFFSDN
+158 IDKLFSDN
-166 PNVLVAHQIDSYNE
+166 PNILVAHQLDSYNE

-203 PQTNIYKHI
+203 PQTDVYKHI
-212 SRFYLGGKSGDKI
+212 SRFYLGGKAGDKI

-231 IYDETATTSRVHY
+231 IYDETGTTSRVHY

-254 MTYGVTIHYDVEV
+254 MTYGVTIHYDVDV
-267 EFEEDQQEEA
+267 EFEQELQEA
-277 MEAAT
+277 SEGV
-282 SASGVVVVASASKKM
+282 SASTKKF

-308 GKFPIMVHSNL
+308 GKFPIMVNSNL
-319 CILNGLPKD
+319 CMLSGLPKD
-328 VLYNMG
+328 VIYNMG
-334 EDKNDHGGYFIIDG
+334 EDKSDHGGYFIIDG

-359 ADNMLYTRVRSDD
+359 ADNMLYTRVRSED
-372 DKYSHSVEIRT
+372 DKYSHSIEIRT

-408 NQIVVEIPNVKRPI
+408 NQIVVEIPNVKKPI

-444 LNMSE
+444 LNMAE
-449 NRDLIELFR
+449 NRDLIEFFR

-525 KIDNPIDRDSF
+525 KIDIPIDRDSF

-542 IAGKMIHSL
+542 IPGKMLHSL

-607 GDWGGSEF
+607 GNWGGSEF

-668 VPDNGLQKHF
+668 VPDSGLQKHF
-678 AISTHITNG
+678 AISTHVTNG
-687 CKGSDMIKWLL
+687 CKGSDMIRWLI
-698 NEPEINLL
+698 NEPGINLL

-717 YQTKVFVNGSWIG
+717 YQTKVFVNGSWVG
-730 VVSEPENVVKKIKMC
+730 VVSEPEDVVHKIKTC
-745 RRLSLIP
+745 RRLSMIP

-757 SWDIQLREIAIFTD
+757 SWDIQMREINIFTD

-779 YYYDPTKKMFAFQSK
+779 YYYDPAKKMFAFQSK
-794 SVLKLLTT
+794 SILKLLKT

-808 HICGGFGVKKINHSS
+808 HIVGGFGIKKINHNS

-832 IVKLYDDLP
+832 IVKLYDDVP
-841 ENITLD
+841 ESITFE

-858 IDASEENNTLFAFR
+858 IDASEENNALFAFR
-872 PDDKVKR
+872 PDDKVKP
-879 GGAQF
+879 GSAQF

-969 IVAVMC
+969 MVAIMS

-1011 KQSSGS
+1011 KQSSGD
-1017 RIDTRVLNMNE
+1017 RIDTRVLNMND
-1028 YQQKNAVTNAGRGE
+1028 YQQKNAITNAGRGE

-1052 GLIFENTLVTE
+1052 GLIIENTPVSE
-1063 KSVLIGQVVSDSK
+1063 KSVLIGQIVSESK
-1076 NAEGKVV
+1076 NSEGKVV

-1147 QDMPFTPDGIRPDL
+1147 QDMPFTSDGIRPDL
-1161 IVNPHAFPS
+1161 IINPHAFPS
-1170 RMTIGQFVETV
+1170 RMTIGQFVETI

-1213 KENYSSKG
+1213 KENYSSNG

-1339 PIKFNDVTTDN
+1339 PIEFNDALTDN

-1381 MNCVMRVIT
+1381 MNCVMRIIT

-1411 EKNSDDASSSMN
+1411 EKTFASIDTSLMK
-1423 GGGKKQNVSNI
+1423 GGGKKNDNN
-1434 YDDGVQLLIQSDNAN
+1434 YDDDGVQLLIPSDSTMDSYDASLQQGGSGNEEDATMDSQSDP
-1449 EEAQVVQLQEGGDGS
+1449 QTD
-1464 ENVFVNTGIDAN
+1464 
-1476 TGDAYEQGGG
+1476 EQNGG
-1486 RAQPQ
+1486 RQQHAE
-1491 PMTQNIVMNCNA
+1491 PMTQNIVMNCNP
-1503 NPRQN
+1503 NSSKDPN
-1508 HDTNLE
+1508 HNTNLE
-1514 ATSTENMGKEWIEMI
+1514 ATSTENMGKEWIKMI
-1529 EPESNKKYYYNE
+1529 EPESKKEYYYNE
-1541 KTKDTMWYDPNP
+1541 KTKDTMWYEPNP
-1553 SKDYEYRPPNG
+1553 GKDYDLRPPNG

-1579 QKNLTKMRED
+1579 QKNLIKMPED
-1589 VTPADANPVNEDENT
+1589 VTPADANPVNEDET
-1604 THDDDNANST
+1604 TGKSSSTHDDNDST
-1614 PSILMVQKTDD
+1614 PSILMVQKTD
-1625 ENANNEDDSSSSSS
+1625 EVTENEDGSSSDSS
-1639 GPGTK
+1639 GTK